1 MSIQIEELPSADVKD
16 HLSSRSVATSRST
29 PYHPIGNGQVERYNG
44 IIWKA
49 VRLALAS
56 AQLPVQQWE
65 KVLPDVLHS
74 TRSLLS
80 TATNATPHDRFF
92 NFARKSSQG
101 ISLLSWLSPGPV
113 LLRKF
118 VRSSKHDNLVE
129 EVNLPRQIHLML
141 IFVIRM
147 VVSLLC
153 LLLT

>member
-1 MSIQIEELPSADVKD
+1 MSTRVFHLSYRAQTFQHRPLSNLSIQFPRCVECQVMSIQIEELPLVLVKD
-16 HLSSRSVATSRST
+16 RLSRGVSTSRST
-29 PYHPIGNGQVERYNG
+29 PYHPIGHGQVERYNG

-49 VRLALAS
+49 VR
-56 AQLPVQQWE
+56 LPVQQWE

-118 VRSSKHDNLVE
+118 VCS
-129 EVNLPRQIHLML
+129 Q
-141 IFVIRM
+141 
-147 VVSLLC
+147 
-153 LLLT
+153 